1 MLGFRRLA
9 GIPLSRAIGPARC
22 VGVPGTPGTASRA
35 LTSSAGSNF
44 LVVGD
49 DSAFEKLEGNAKQV
63 YYFTASWCPPCK
75 MIGPIFE
82 KMAPDFENVQ
92 FLKIDVDENPE
103 AAQKYG
109 VRSVPTFLFMND
121 GQPEGEVVGAD
132 EGIIRSELEKLS

>member
-1 MLGFRRLA
+1 MPF
-9 GIPLSRAIGPARC
+9 SRAIGPARC
-22 VGVPGTPGTASRA
+22 LGVPGTASRA
-35 LTSSAGSNF
+35 MTTSGSSVGSNF

-109 VRSVPTFLFMND
+109 VRSVPTFLFMDD

-132 EGIIRSELEKLS
+132 EGNIRSELEKLS